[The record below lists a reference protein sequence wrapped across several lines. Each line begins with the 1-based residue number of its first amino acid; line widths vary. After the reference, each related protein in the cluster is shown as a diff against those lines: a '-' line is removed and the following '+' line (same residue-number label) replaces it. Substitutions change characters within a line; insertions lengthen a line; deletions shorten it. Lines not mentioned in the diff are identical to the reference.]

1 MAENSGRKT
10 GAGLAAIALIR
21 GSSMSKR
28 LIALSAMLAV
38 CLAVTAPGGHA
49 AEPKAKAAAKTA
61 ATVKGKRCKTLVGE
75 MVTFGEESTRDGAS
89 NALDREIKAWE
100 TRYSVKAKPQDRK
113 MVCKDYIKMLNEF
126 ECKVTAVVCR

>member
-10 GAGLAAIALIR
+10 GAGLAAIVLIR

-28 LIALSAMLAV
+28 LIALGAMLAV
-38 CLAVTAPGGHA
+38 CLAVTAPSSHA
-49 AEPKAKAAAKTA
+49 VEPKVGTAAKSA
-61 ATVKGKRCKTLVGE
+61 ASTKGKRCKTLVGE
-75 MVTFGEESTRDGAS
+75 MVTFGEESTRDGAN

-100 TRYSVKAKPQDRK
+100 ARYSVKAKPQERK

>member
-1 MAENSGRKT
+1 
-10 GAGLAAIALIR
+10 
-21 GSSMSKR
+21 
-28 LIALSAMLAV
+28 MLAV
-38 CLAVTAPGGHA
+38 CLAVTAPAGHA
-49 AEPKAKAAAKTA
+49 AEPKTKAAAKAAANTQ
-61 ATVKGKRCKTLVGE
+61 GKRCKTLVGE
-75 MVTFGEESTRDGAS
+75 MVTFGEESTRDGAN